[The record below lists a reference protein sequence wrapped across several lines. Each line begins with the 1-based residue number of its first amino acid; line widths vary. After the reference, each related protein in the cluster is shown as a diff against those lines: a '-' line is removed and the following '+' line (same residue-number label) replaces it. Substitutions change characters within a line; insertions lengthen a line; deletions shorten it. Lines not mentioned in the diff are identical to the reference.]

1 MELHRH
7 IGDTGHISMNVL
19 IVDDEQLARQR
30 LRHMLSGLGEQV
42 VGEACSGEQALQQ
55 TMNSN
60 PDLVLMDIRMPGM
73 DGLEAAG
80 YINQMDNPPAIIFT
94 TAYSDHALKAFQTH
108 AVDYLLKPVKRD
120 SLATAIEAAK
130 RLTRAQIQRLRN
142 ADEDVSRSKICVKCR
157 GSLELVPLEDII
169 YFKADQKYVTLKTDD
184 HEYLI
189 EESLKALEQEFNHRF
204 VRIHR
209 NALVSENHIAG
220 LTKNDTGHQCIVLSD
235 TDDILEISRR
245 HLPSIRKKLKN
256 LSL

>member
-1 MELHRH
+1 
-7 IGDTGHISMNVL
+7 MNVL

-30 LRHMLSGLGEQV
+30 LRHMLSGMGEHV
-42 VGEACSGEQALQQ
+42 IGEAATGEQALQHTQ
-55 TMNSN
+55 NSS
-60 PDLVLMDIRMPGM
+60 PDVILLDIRMPGM

-94 TAYSDHALKAFQTH
+94 TAYSDHALQAFETH
-108 AVDYLLKPVKRD
+108 AIDYLLKPIKRD
-120 SLATAIEAAK
+120 RLANAISAAK

-142 ADEDVSRSKICVKCR
+142 DDTEDMRNRICVKSR
-157 GSLELVPLEDII
+157 GALELVPIEEII

-189 EESLKALEQEFNHRF
+189 EESLIALEQEFANHF

-209 NALVSENHIAG
+209 NALVSENHIVG
-220 LTKNDTGHQCIVLSD
+220 LSKNDNGHQCILLND
-235 TDDILEISRR
+235 TDDALEISRR

-256 LSL
+256 LSN

>member
-1 MELHRH
+1 
-7 IGDTGHISMNVL
+7 MNVL

-30 LRHMLSGLGEQV
+30 LRHMLSGMGEHV
-42 VGEACSGEQALQQ
+42 IGEAATGEQALQQ
-55 TMNSN
+55 TQNSS
-60 PDLVLMDIRMPGM
+60 PDVILLDIRMPGM

-94 TAYSDHALKAFQTH
+94 TAYSDHALQAFETH
-108 AVDYLLKPVKRD
+108 AIDYLLKPIKRD
-120 SLATAIEAAK
+120 RLANAISAAK

-142 ADEDVSRSKICVKCR
+142 DDTEDMRNRICVKSR
-157 GSLELVPLEDII
+157 GALELVPIEEII

-189 EESLKALEQEFNHRF
+189 EESLIALEQEFANRF

-220 LTKNDTGHQCIVLSD
+220 LSKNENGHQCILLND
-235 TDDILEISRR
+235 TDDALEISRR
-245 HLPSIRKKLKN
+245 HLPAIRKKLKN
-256 LSL
+256 LSN

>member
-1 MELHRH
+1 
-7 IGDTGHISMNVL
+7 MNVL

-30 LRHMLSGLGEQV
+30 LRHMLSGMGEQV
-42 VGEACSGEQALQQ
+42 VGEAASGEQALKQ
-55 TMNSN
+55 TMNSS
-60 PDLVLMDIRMPGM
+60 PDVVLMDIRMPGM

-80 YINQMDNPPAIIFT
+80 YINQMENPPAIIFT
-94 TAYSDHALKAFQTH
+94 TAYSDHALEAFKTH
-108 AVDYLLKPVKRD
+108 AIDYLLKPIKQER
-120 SLATAIEAAK
+120 LANAISAAK
-130 RLTRAQIQRLRN
+130 RLTRAQIERLRT
-142 ADEDVSRSKICVKCR
+142 ADEGDVRSKICVKSR
-157 GSLELVPLEDII
+157 GSLELVPVDDII

-209 NALVSENHIAG
+209 NALVSESHIAG
-220 LTKNDTGHQCIVLSD
+220 LSKNDDGHQCIVLNY

-256 LSL
+256 LNV

>member
-1 MELHRH
+1 
-7 IGDTGHISMNVL
+7 MNVL

-30 LRHMLSGLGEQV
+30 LRHMLSGMGEHV
-42 VGEACSGEQALQQ
+42 IGEAATGEQALQQ
-55 TMNSN
+55 TQHAS
-60 PDLVLMDIRMPGM
+60 PDVILMDIRMPGM

-94 TAYSDHALKAFQTH
+94 TAYSDHALQAFETH
-108 AVDYLLKPVKRD
+108 AIDYLLKPIKRD
-120 SLATAIEAAK
+120 RLAYAISAAK

-142 ADEDVSRSKICVKCR
+142 DDLDDRRSRICVKSR
-157 GSLELVPLEDII
+157 GSLELVPIEEII

-189 EESLKALEQEFNHRF
+189 EESLIALEQEFDNRF

-220 LTKNDTGHQCIVLSD
+220 LSKNETGHQCILLDD
-235 TDDILEISRR
+235 TDDVLEISRR
-245 HLPSIRKKLKN
+245 HLPAIRKKLKN
-256 LSL
+256 LSN